1 MDKEEVELMSV
12 TAVDIQQLEKFAD
25 RIFADVGIDV
35 EFTKHFLDR
44 VNDERNDKPIVPAEL
59 TRLFKQE
66 RKRYGKPI
74 AQMGPDNE
82 AVMRDLQ
89 TNINVPFALVLDKS
103 NDELDLIAKTIMRK
117 DNFTTPNRVFAVE
130 DSPFRIG
137 TRYEMPRSTIR
148 EEVDVSTERG
158 RLEYYLKKPTEG
170 KVVHLEKLGK
180 FHDDKD
186 ELVDYVPQRNGR
198 YALHPDKWESTFYSL
213 TNKDLKKVNLYRPTF
228 VNPPAGTVV
237 ADMAIANQFYRTDD
251 EEEKIDLARRYE
263 KSIVPFGSNISHI
276 KMPEVIMRTGVKE
289 TIVLNNIFEGIDAD
303 AEIYVDMDGVLADFF
318 GEWARLM
325 DKENWRD
332 IKDVSPALAKIR
344 ATDTFW
350 LNLPI
355 LPQAKK
361 LLAMIKQVKGEYNIC
376 TSPLADDPN
385 SIPHKREWI
394 EKNLSF
400 FPPKNVYITHNKP
413 QYATNNNGTPN
424 ILIDDYGVN
433 IDAWEAA
440 GGIGIKHN
448 DNKFERTKKAL
459 TSQQAVTEGATRKHP
474 KEPGAYLMTHNGLEY
489 KISRHLDDND
499 IHRGEWDIFVKG
511 VSAFTGDKWEWVD
524 TVSQRWNA
532 IARVKGLTESKEKEK
547 IAFDWLSESRAYRTP
562 RQLNKLTQKAVA
574 EQLFE
579 QLLALQIFV
588 DSDPAY
594 AARIAEEIMKLQNWP
609 GFRTSQ
615 PDLYNLIA
623 IAMKPEKFKD
633 RIKQDVNIAIPELRL
648 KRNLRN
654 IMKREFNN
662 SDYSYMMLILQ
673 RQMVDFLPAPLIQMR
688 RQISN
693 WDRQTPRD
701 KNTIRQ
707 RLMLQMRKTGLQNE
721 FYEFLRRTK
730 NFDRR

>member
-12 TAVDIQQLEKFAD
+12 TAVDIQQLEQFAD
-25 RIFADVGIDV
+25 RIFANVGIDV
-35 EFTKHFLDR
+35 EFTKHFKDR
-44 VNDERNDKPIVPAEL
+44 VNSERNAKPIVPAEL

-74 AQMGPDNE
+74 AQMGPDSE

-89 TNINVPFALVLDKS
+89 TDINVPFALVFDKD
-103 NDELDLIAKTIMRK
+103 NNELDLIAKTVMRK
-117 DNFTTPNRVFAVE
+117 QDFNTPNRVFAVE

-137 TRYEMPRSTIR
+137 TRYEMPRKSVRTG
-148 EEVDVSTERG
+148 V
-158 RLEYYLKKPTEG
+158 K
-170 KVVHLEKLGK
+170 
-180 FHDDKD
+180 
-186 ELVDYVPQRNGR
+186 
-198 YALHPDKWESTFYSL
+198 ESTVQKC
-213 TNKDLKKVNLYRPTF
+213 TTKDMIAYLRQHHDKNLHQDYLDHINTFSEFALQNVALNSIKSDLPGLDKKKVEQYKKMDFNKS
-228 VNPPAGTVV
+228 PPIVMGDGYILDGYHRATVAKALGIPSIKAYV
-237 ADMAIANQFYRTDD
+237 GV
-251 EEEKIDLARRYE
+251 
-263 KSIVPFGSNISHI
+263 KS
-276 KMPEVIMRTGVKE
+276 VKE
-289 TIVLNNIFEGIDAD
+289 TIVLNRIFEDIDAD

-344 ATDTFW
+344 ATDNFW
-350 LNLPI
+350 LNLPL

-433 IDAWEAA
+433 IDAWESA

-459 TSQQAVTEGATRKHP
+459 TSQQAVTEGATKKHP
-474 KEPGAYLMTHNGLEY
+474 KEPGAYLMTHNGIEY

-499 IHRGEWDIFVKG
+499 IHRGEWDIYSKG
-511 VSAFTGDKWEWVD
+511 VSAFSGDNWEWVD
-524 TVSQRWNA
+524 TVTARWNA
-532 IARVKGLTESKEKEK
+532 IARVKGLSENKQKPK
-547 IAFDWLSESRAYRTP
+547 IAFDWITESRAYRTP

-594 AARIAEEIMKLQNWP
+594 ASRIAEEIMKLQNWP

-633 RIKQDVNIAIPELRL
+633 RIKQDVNVAIPELRL
-648 KRNLRN
+648 KRNLRA

-730 NFDRR
+730 NFSKR

>member
-1 MDKEEVELMSV
+1 MDKEKVELMSV
-12 TAVDIQQLEKFAD
+12 TAVDIQQLEQFAD
-25 RIFADVGIDV
+25 RIFANVGIDV
-35 EFTKHFLDR
+35 EFTKHFKDR
-44 VNDERNDKPIVPAEL
+44 VNSERNAKPIVPAEL

-74 AQMGPDNE
+74 AQMGPDSE

-89 TNINVPFALVLDKS
+89 TDINVPFALVLDKE
-103 NDELDLIAKTIMRK
+103 NDELDLIAKTVMRK
-117 DNFTTPNRVFAVE
+117 KDFSTPNRVFAVE

-137 TRYEMPRSTIR
+137 TRYEMPR
-148 EEVDVSTERG
+148 
-158 RLEYYLKKPTEG
+158 K
-170 KVVHLEKLGK
+170 
-180 FHDDKD
+180 
-186 ELVDYVPQRNGR
+186 
-198 YALHPDKWESTFYSL
+198 
-213 TNKDLKKVNLYRPTF
+213 
-228 VNPPAGTVV
+228 TV
-237 ADMAIANQFYRTDD
+237 
-251 EEEKIDLARRYE
+251 
-263 KSIVPFGSNISHI
+263 
-276 KMPEVIMRTGVKE
+276 RTGVKE
-289 TIVLNNIFEGIDAD
+289 STGQMMSSEQ
-303 AEIYVDMDGVLADFF
+303 M
-318 GEWARLM
+318 
-325 DKENWRD
+325 
-332 IKDVSPALAKIR
+332 LAKLSKEMQGTHTGAPDPSSDWSKYVLSHKGFKLKDIQVDKIPT
-344 ATDTFW
+344 AVKSDGMS
-350 LNLPI
+350 
-355 LPQAKK
+355 QA
-361 LLAMIKQVKGEYNIC
+361 N
-376 TSPLADDPN
+376 
-385 SIPHKREWI
+385 I
-394 EKNLSF
+394 EKYKKADTTK
-400 FPPKNVYITHNKP
+400 FPPVVIGD
-413 QYATNNNGTPN
+413 NGYLLDGN
-424 ILIDDYGVN
+424 HRLQAYKFQ
-433 IDAWEAA
+433 
-440 GGIGIKHN
+440 GIK
-448 DNKFERTKKAL
+448 TIKAYIGES
-459 TSQQAVTEGATRKHP
+459 TVVTEGATKKHP

-511 VSAFTGDKWEWVD
+511 ISAFTGDKWEWVD

-532 IARVKGLTESKEKEK
+532 IARVKGLSESTEKEK
-547 IAFDWLSESRAYRTP
+547 IAFNWLSESRAYRTP

-594 AARIAEEIMKLQNWP
+594 ASRIAEEIMKLQNWP

-633 RIKQDVNIAIPELRL
+633 RIKQDVNVAIPELRL
-648 KRNLRN
+648 KRNLRA

-721 FYEFLRRTK
+721 FYEFMRRSLMRVK
-730 NFDRR
+730 R

>member
-1 MDKEEVELMSV
+1 MDKEKVKLMSV
-12 TAVDIQQLEKFAD
+12 TAVDIQQLETFAD

-35 EFTKHFLDR
+35 EFTRHFKDR
-44 VNDERNDKPIVPAEL
+44 VNSERNAKPIVPAEL

-74 AQMGPDNE
+74 AQMGPDSE

-89 TNINVPFALVLDKS
+89 TDINVPFALVFDKD
-103 NDELDLIAKTIMRK
+103 NNELDLIAKTVMRK
-117 DNFTTPNRVFAVE
+117 KDFSTPNKVFAVE

-137 TRYEMPRSTIR
+137 TRYEMPRSTVR

-170 KVVHLEKLGK
+170 KVVHLQKLGK
-180 FHDDKD
+180 FHDGDD

-228 VNPPAGTVV
+228 IDPPAGTVV

-263 KSIVPFGSNISHI
+263 KSIVPFGSSISHM
-276 KMPEVIMRTGVKE
+276 KMPEVIMKT
-289 TIVLNNIFEGIDAD
+289 T
-303 AEIYVDMDGVLADFF
+303 
-318 GEWARLM
+318 
-325 DKENWRD
+325 
-332 IKDVSPALAKIR
+332 VS
-344 ATDTFW
+344 
-350 LNLPI
+350 
-355 LPQAKK
+355 
-361 LLAMIKQVKGEYNIC
+361 
-376 TSPLADDPN
+376 
-385 SIPHKREWI
+385 
-394 EKNLSF
+394 
-400 FPPKNVYITHNKP
+400 
-413 QYATNNNGTPN
+413 
-424 ILIDDYGVN
+424 
-433 IDAWEAA
+433 
-440 GGIGIKHN
+440 
-448 DNKFERTKKAL
+448 
-459 TSQQAVTEGATRKHP
+459 EGATKKHP

-489 KISRHLDDND
+489 KIARHLDDD
-499 IHRGEWDIFVKG
+499 EKHRGEWDIFVKG

-547 IAFDWLSESRAYRTP
+547 IAFDWLTESRAYRTP
-562 RQLNKLTQKAVA
+562 RHLNGLTLKQLG

-588 DSDPAY
+588 NSDPEY
-594 AARIAEEIMKLQNWP
+594 AARVAEEIMKLQNWP

-615 PDLYNLIA
+615 PDLYNVIA
-623 IAMKPEKFKD
+623 ILMKPEKFKD
-633 RIKQDVNIAIPELRL
+633 RIVQNTRITIPELRL
-648 KRNLRN
+648 KRNLRE
-654 IMKREFNN
+654 IMKRKYNN
-662 SDYSYMMLILQ
+662 SDYSYMMLMLQ
-673 RQMVDFLPAPLIQMR
+673 REMEDFLPAPLIQMR

-693 WDRQTPRD
+693 WERQTPRD

-721 FYEFLRRTK
+721 FYEFMRRSLMRVK
-730 NFDRR
+730 R